1 MPDLQKYSIVRI
13 MTLKD
18 NDHSNGF
25 PPPPVIE
32 LTLEQ
37 EFQLKKIEALLEKAD
52 KDDIITVFMAL
63 QEQCYILQNNV
74 ANLVKKW

>member
-1 MPDLQKYSIVRI
+1 M
-13 MTLKD
+13 
-18 NDHSNGF
+18 
-25 PPPPVIE
+25 
-32 LTLEQ
+32 EQ

>member
-1 MPDLQKYSIVRI
+1 
-13 MTLKD
+13 MTSST
-18 NDHSNGF
+18 NDSSRGV
-25 PPPPVIE
+25 PPPPIIE

-37 EFQLKKIEALLEKAD
+37 EFQLKKIEELLQKAERE
-52 KDDIITVFMAL
+52 DIITVFVAL